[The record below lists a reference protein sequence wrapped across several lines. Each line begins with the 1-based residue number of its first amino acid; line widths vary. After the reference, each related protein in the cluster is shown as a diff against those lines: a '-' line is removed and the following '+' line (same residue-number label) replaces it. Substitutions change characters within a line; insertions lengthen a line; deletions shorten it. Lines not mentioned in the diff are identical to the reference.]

1 MATNV
6 SIVDKMEVI
15 PMATERRGR
24 KGVTKALIKS
34 KWYEVIQ
41 INTTTR
47 KAIILDTDGKS
58 RLVDLNEITNFL
70 TDVSEGDTTFSA
82 TIRRRK

>member
-1 MATNV
+1 
-6 SIVDKMEVI
+6 
-15 PMATERRGR
+15 MATERRGR